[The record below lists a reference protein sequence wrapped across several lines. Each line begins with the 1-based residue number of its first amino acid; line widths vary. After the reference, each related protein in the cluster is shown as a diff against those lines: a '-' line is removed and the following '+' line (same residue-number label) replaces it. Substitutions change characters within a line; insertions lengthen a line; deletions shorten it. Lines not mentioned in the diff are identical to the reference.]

1 MRPAAWTRIRPEAHL
16 KLRESG
22 QSSLITGTSIA
33 AFFKALAAPTAF
45 LAGSAPAVLDRVK
58 RVAHTVDATEKSRA
72 SIDPVMA
79 GKCEGR

>member
-1 MRPAAWTRIRPEAHL
+1 MRPAEWTRIRPEAQL
-16 KLRESG
+16 KLREP
-22 QSSLITGTSIA
+22 LITGTSIA